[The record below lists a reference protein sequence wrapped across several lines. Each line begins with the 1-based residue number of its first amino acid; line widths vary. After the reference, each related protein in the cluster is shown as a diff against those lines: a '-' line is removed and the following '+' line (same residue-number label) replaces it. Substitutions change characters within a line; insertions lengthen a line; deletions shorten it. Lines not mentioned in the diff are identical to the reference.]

1 MPEHISPALIT
12 SKRCS
17 ACKVEKPKTDFW
29 KSSNNKDGFRSR
41 CVPCEMQYR
50 SNRKHLDREASNK
63 AQRKRREVVKA
74 KILEAQRLWA
84 EANPEKVLEAQRI
97 RRETLI
103 QKKLEQSRKWRRE
116 QPDKV
121 RESQRKYREAHPEIY
136 REASKKYFKANPEVK
151 RASERKR
158 KAKKQQNSTFYISRS
173 ELKKLYLGPCSYCGV
188 VGEMTLDHVVPIS
201 RGGVHGVSNLVPAC
215 GPCNFSKG
223 QKLLVEW
230 KIYKNRK
237 GKND

>member
-1 MPEHISPALIT
+1 MSERISAALIKT
-12 SKRCS
+12 KRCCV
-17 ACKVEKPKTDFW
+17 CKAEKPTTDFW

-50 SNRKHLDREASNK
+50 RERKHLDRQASNK
-63 AQRKRREVVKA
+63 AQRKRREALKA
-74 KILEAQRLWA
+74 KVSEEQRLWA

-103 QKKLEQSRKWRRE
+103 QRKLEQSRKWRRE
-116 QPDKV
+116 QPEKV
-121 RESQRKYREAHPEIY
+121 RQSQRKYRESHPEIY
-136 REASKKYFKANPEVK
+136 REATKKYFKANPEIK

-158 KAKKQQNSTFYISRS
+158 KAKKHENSIFYVSPN
-173 ELKKLYLGPCSYCGV
+173 ELKKLYARPCSYCGR

-201 RGGVHGVSNLVPAC
+201 KGGVHGVSNLVPAC

-223 QKLLVEW
+223 QKLLIQW

-237 GKND
+237 GNK